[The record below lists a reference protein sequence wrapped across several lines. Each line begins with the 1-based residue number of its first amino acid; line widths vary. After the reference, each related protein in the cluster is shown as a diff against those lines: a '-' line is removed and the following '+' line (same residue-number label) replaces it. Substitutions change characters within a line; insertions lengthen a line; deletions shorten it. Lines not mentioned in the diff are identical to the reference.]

1 VTLIRVIL
9 KAILCLSLMTTRKT
23 GERPHVVA
31 VLLLLDY
38 EVLHCNINNLRKR
51 TPSEVILNHSQL
63 CFAICN
69 SHSWLHHPRTLS
81 TSASLVEKCPVNCLA
96 NRSPRLL
103 VSLNHIPTPILSWT
117 NTNRLPH
124 QEAHIGE
131 DREPLSGSN
140 IPRVS
145 NVNHNC
151 SCAPST
157 GPTEFWPFDSRGA
170 TG

>member
-38 EVLHCNINNLRKR
+38 EVRTALQHQQPEETNPFSSHHDHRKL
-51 TPSEVILNHSQL
+51 P
-63 CFAICN
+63 FAICN
-69 SHSWLHHPRTLS
+69 SHSWLHYSRTL
-81 TSASLVEKCPVNCLA
+81 TSASLVEKCSVNFLA

-103 VSLNHIPTPILSWT
+103 LIPQPYPGSDFCLGQ

-131 DREPLSGSN
+131 DREPLSGFK

-145 NVNHNC
+145 NVNHSC

-157 GPTEFWPFDSRGA
+157 GPTEF
-170 TG
+170 